1 MWVVTIALLTPA
13 LTMYPL
19 AVALF
24 PIMWGMS
31 AYLPDGQ
38 LTGVSMLVLGM
49 QMLMRR
55 TGDFAATLLDA
66 IVLDA
71 IPGPEYL
78 AMANSVTFSV
88 AGVGRAV
95 GPFIVSSVF
104 ALSTSAPSAFSL
116 RRQLVWVVF
125 AAVCL
130 PSVYVAR
137 RLSDGPTQSDEEKG
151 ELGMNGSA
159 LDE

>member
-1 MWVVTIALLTPA
+1 
-13 LTMYPL
+13 
-19 AVALF
+19 
-24 PIMWGMS
+24 
-31 AYLPDGQ
+31 
-38 LTGVSMLVLGM
+38 
-49 QMLMRR
+49 MLMRR

-78 AMANSVTFSV
+78 AMANSITFSI

-104 ALSTSAPSAFSL
+104 ALSTSAPTAFSL
-116 RRQLVWVVF
+116 RRQLVWLVF
-125 AAVCL
+125 ALVSL

-137 RLSDGPTQSDEEKG
+137 RLDTPAQSDEEKSEMG
-151 ELGMNGSA
+151 LHGSA
-159 LDE
+159 LDD

>member
-1 MWVVTIALLTPA
+1 MSDLQSPLTPA
-13 LTMYPL
+13 VTLYPL

-24 PIMWGMS
+24 PVMWGMS
-31 AYLPDGQ
+31 AHLPDGK
-38 LTGVSMLVLGM
+38 LSGASMLALGV

-78 AMANSVTFSV
+78 AIANSITFSV
-88 AGVGRAV
+88 AGIGRAV

-104 ALSTSAPSAFSL
+104 SLSTSSTSAFSI
-116 RRQLVWVVF
+116 RRQVVWVVF
-125 AAVCL
+125 ALVSL

-137 RLSDGPTQSDEEKG
+137 RLSDAPGPSEEEKS
-151 ELGMNGSA
+151 ELGMNSA
-159 LDE
+159 LAD